1 MERKTALVL
10 SGGGARAAYQ
20 VGVLQAIAEI
30 QAEPQ
35 RNPFPIICGTS
46 AGGVN
51 AGVLAVQADHFAR
64 AVGRLSEV
72 WRNFR
77 PGHVYRADVPGV
89 VANSLRW
96 LSGLFFGAFIPSGGL
111 SMLDN
116 RPLQKLLEQHL
127 DFASIRRNIERG
139 ALDAISVTCSGY
151 TSGQSCSFFEA
162 GPLLQGWNRLQRV
175 GIKCALK
182 VEHLMASTA
191 IPFVFPAYKVNREY
205 FGDGSIRQIAPISP
219 ALHLGAE
226 RVLVIGTASVRA
238 QAPER
243 TRGDGRPTLAQVA
256 GHVMSSVFLD
266 GLSVDIERIEHI
278 NRTISLTLRGDPR
291 DAGLPLRRVDVMV
304 LTPSQAIE
312 GIAQKHVHRLP
323 FAIRALMRLFG
334 AMRRSGG
341 NLASY
346 LLFEQAY
353 CGELMQLGY
362 QDAIARRE
370 EITAFLEGKMSP
382 VHVAL
387 LPQGG
392 ANAA

>member
-1 MERKTALVL
+1 MKTALVL

-30 QAEPQ
+30 QPEPL

-51 AGVLAVQADHFAR
+51 AGVLAVQADNFAR
-64 AVGRLSEV
+64 AVGNLSEV

-89 VANSLRW
+89 AANTLRW
-96 LSGLFFGAFIPSGGL
+96 LSGVFFGAFIPSGGL

-127 DFASIRRNIERG
+127 DFANIRHNIEQG
-139 ALDAISVTCSGY
+139 ALDAIAITCSGY

-162 GPLLQGWNRLQRV
+162 GAQQEGWNRLQRV
-175 GIKCALK
+175 GIKCSIK
-182 VEHLMASTA
+182 VDHLMASTA
-191 IPFVFPAYKVNREY
+191 IPFIFPAYKVHREY
-205 FGDGSIRQIAPISP
+205 FGDGSIRQIAPVSP
-219 ALHLGAE
+219 ALHLGAN
-226 RVLVIGTASVRA
+226 RVMVVGTASVRA

-243 TRGDGRPTLAQVA
+243 TRGDGKPTLAQVA
-256 GHVMSSVFLD
+256 GHVMSSIFLD
-266 GLSVDIERIEHI
+266 GLSVDVERIERL
-278 NRTISLTLRGDPR
+278 NRTISLTLRGNPQES
-291 DAGLPLRRVDVMV
+291 GLPLRHVDVLV
-304 LTPSQAIE
+304 LTPSTPLE
-312 GIAQKHVHRLP
+312 SIAQKHVHRLP
-323 FAIRALMRLFG
+323 FAIRSLMRLFG

-353 CGELMQLGY
+353 CSELMQLGY
-362 QDAIARRE
+362 QDAIGRRE
-370 EITAFLEGKMSP
+370 EIAAFLSGKMSP
-382 VHVAL
+382 VHGAL
-387 LPQGG
+387 PATSG
-392 ANAA
+392 ASVS

>member
-1 MERKTALVL
+1 MRKTALVL

-30 QAEPQ
+30 QPEPLC
-35 RNPFPIICGTS
+35 NPFPIICGTS

-51 AGVLAVQADHFAR
+51 AGVLAVQADNFSL

-77 PGHVYRADVPGV
+77 PQHVYRADVPGV
-89 VANSLRW
+89 AANALRW

-127 DFASIRRNIERG
+127 DFANIRSNIERG
-139 ALDAISVTCSGY
+139 ALDAIAITCSGY

-162 GPLLQGWNRLQRV
+162 GPQVAGWNRLQRV
-175 GIKCALK
+175 GIKCAIS

-191 IPFVFPAYKVNREY
+191 IPFIFPAYKVHREY
-205 FGDGSIRQIAPISP
+205 FGDGSIRQIAPVSP
-219 ALHLGAE
+219 ALHLGAD
-226 RVLVIGTASVRA
+226 RVMVIGTASVRA

-256 GHVMSSVFLD
+256 GHVMSSIFLD

-278 NRTISLTLRGDPR
+278 NRTISLTLRGDPCE
-291 DAGLPLRRVDVMV
+291 AGLPLRRVDVMV
-304 LTPSQAIE
+304 LTPSKALE

-323 FAIRALMRLFG
+323 FAIRLLMRVFG

-346 LLFEQAY
+346 LLFEQVY
-353 CGELMQLGY
+353 CRELMQLGY

-387 LPQGG
+387 LPHAG
-392 ANAA
+392 ANAS